1 MGLYCNLDRTA
12 ALCVQ
17 PKDEIKIYAGYF
29 RFPVVISLVIARAIV
44 HQARWLEWC
53 ARKPVVLE
61 PGGGENGR
69 IHSHGKLEK
78 TEGFKGPP
86 GLCPE
91 ESPARRH
98 ACFFEV
104 ERVDRS

>member
-1 MGLYCNLDRTA
+1 M
-12 ALCVQ
+12 
-17 PKDEIKIYAGYF
+17 
-29 RFPVVISLVIARAIV
+29 
-44 HQARWLEWC
+44 
-53 ARKPVVLE
+53 VLE